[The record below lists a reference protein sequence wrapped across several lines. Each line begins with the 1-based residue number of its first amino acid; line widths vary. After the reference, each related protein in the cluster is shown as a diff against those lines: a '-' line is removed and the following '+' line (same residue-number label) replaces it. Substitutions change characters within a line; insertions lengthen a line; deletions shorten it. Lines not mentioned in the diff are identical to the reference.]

1 MDFSTGLFRVKSV
14 WAALC
19 GLVGLGAILIL
30 SQAQLP
36 SETFGRMVL
45 GIGAATL
52 AAGGT
57 PLLKEPL
64 KNKVAIL
71 CGGLLGGLSLA
82 NGKWPDG
89 AIAAALISASI
100 WAIWS
105 AISWVISGFTGKQRQ

>member
-1 MDFSTGLFRVKSV
+1 MDFSTGLFRVKAV

-19 GLVGLGAILIL
+19 GLIGLGAILML

-45 GIGAATL
+45 GIGATTV

-57 PLLKEPL
+57 PFLKETL

-71 CGGLLGGLSLA
+71 CGGVLGGLSFA

-89 AIAAALISASI
+89 AIAAALIAGFI
-100 WAIWS
+100 WTIWS
-105 AISWVISGFTGKQRQ
+105 AVSWVINGFTGKQRQ